1 MVEEVCVKRFRDSVK
16 ERCSQSAFLRPSSVD
31 SMITAMK
38 ATLQVLCSFLPSLQM
53 NCMVSDREIVI
64 GR

>member
-16 ERCSQSAFLRPSSVD
+16 ERCSQSVFMRPSSVD

>member
-16 ERCSQSAFLRPSSVD
+16 ERCSQSSFLRPSSVD
-31 SMITAMK
+31 AMVTAMK

-53 NCMVSDREIVI
+53 NRMVSAKEIVI

>member
-16 ERCSQSAFLRPSSVD
+16 ERCSQSVFLRLSSVD